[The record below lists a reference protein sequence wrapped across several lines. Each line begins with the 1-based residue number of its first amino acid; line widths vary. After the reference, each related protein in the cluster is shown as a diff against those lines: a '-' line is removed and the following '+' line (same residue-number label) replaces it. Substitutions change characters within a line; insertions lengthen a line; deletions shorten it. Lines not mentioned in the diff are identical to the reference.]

1 MSISSISPTT
11 LPSASPP
18 SAKQASSVP
27 VTKHST
33 PASGTKPDSDG
44 DADGTRRSRISVKA

>member
-1 MSISSISPTT
+1 
-11 LPSASPP
+11 
-18 SAKQASSVP
+18 